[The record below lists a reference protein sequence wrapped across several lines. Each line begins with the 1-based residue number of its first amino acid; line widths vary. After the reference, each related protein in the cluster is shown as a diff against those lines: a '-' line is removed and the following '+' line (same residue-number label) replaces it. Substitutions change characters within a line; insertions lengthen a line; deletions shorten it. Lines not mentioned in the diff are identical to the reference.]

1 VDFEMDLYWTAFADQ
16 DPLALF
22 AKYPGRFA
30 MWHVKDL
37 VITPAKGMAPVGQGT
52 LNFKAMFAKARQAG
66 MKHFFVE
73 HDTAASVPGGSLASI
88 QTSYTNLRQ
97 ILA

>member
-1 VDFEMDLYWTAFADQ
+1 
-16 DPLALF
+16 
-22 AKYPGRFA
+22 
-30 MWHVKDL
+30 
-37 VITPAKGMAPVGQGT
+37 VGQGT
-52 LNFKAMFAKARQAG
+52 LNFKAMFAKAREAG

-73 HDTAASVPGGSLASI
+73 HDNAASIPGGSLASI